1 MLFCFLNL
9 ITDSDFYPQNDK
21 LKKIKIK
28 GAGIIIGISQFMLS
42 GMCPWGI
49 FGELHVFNPDNLSC
63 PFCSHQE

>member
-28 GAGIIIGISQFMLS
+28 GAGIIIGISQFMLN
-42 GMCPWGI
+42 
-49 FGELHVFNPDNLSC
+49 GELHVFNPDNLSC